1 MMLWI
6 WFAFT
11 ALLFIKPVTKLVRL
25 SLSSDEASYLLVIP
39 FLAAWLVYL
48 ERRKILRVT
57 ERDFQLASLFLLF
70 SLPFLLAGFFLSL
83 DYRLSAFIA
92 SLVFLWLAGF
102 AFCFGRESMRSGTF
116 ACGLLFLT
124 VPIPSPLLN
133 RAIHALQAGS
143 AEVTEVLF
151 DLAGIPTLREGFI
164 FHLSRINIEVARECS
179 GIRSSVALFII
190 TLLISHFRL
199 RSWWAKGVF
208 LIVGLLMT
216 ILKNGIRIVTLTI
229 LALRV
234 DPSFLYGRL
243 HHEGGVVFFLIGLL
257 LLVPCLWILE
267 KTESRI
273 SNSASFAD
281 GQQA

>member
-48 ERRKILRVT
+48 ERRKIFRVT

-124 VPIPSPLLN
+124 
-133 RAIHALQAGS
+133 
-143 AEVTEVLF
+143 
-151 DLAGIPTLREGFI
+151 
-164 FHLSRINIEVARECS
+164 
-179 GIRSSVALFII
+179 
-190 TLLISHFRL
+190 
-199 RSWWAKGVF
+199 
-208 LIVGLLMT
+208 
-216 ILKNGIRIVTLTI
+216 
-229 LALRV
+229 
-234 DPSFLYGRL
+234 
-243 HHEGGVVFFLIGLL
+243 
-257 LLVPCLWILE
+257 
-267 KTESRI
+267 
-273 SNSASFAD
+273 
-281 GQQA
+281 

>member
-1 MMLWI
+1 MLWI

>member
-1 MMLWI
+1 
-6 WFAFT
+6 
-11 ALLFIKPVTKLVRL
+11 
-25 SLSSDEASYLLVIP
+25 
-39 FLAAWLVYL
+39 
-48 ERRKILRVT
+48 
-57 ERDFQLASLFLLF
+57 
-70 SLPFLLAGFFLSL
+70 
-83 DYRLSAFIA
+83 
-92 SLVFLWLAGF
+92 
-102 AFCFGRESMRSGTF
+102 MRSGTF